1 MTTCVGGMRTAFGW
15 NVCQGSSISGSFFF
29 FFSAAYTMCGY
40 KCLMNETFSVAK
52 VCREC
57 LKMSLLFILLSI
69 FKLCLKEGRKLKSAC
84 CSIVFYRE
92 KFRMDRKGLFSPT
105 VVLQYSVFLL
115 LYLWCCVVLTFL
127 HKICHI
133 WIINVFPHHVD
144 IFYLFTIYTLQ
155 SHLLQV
161 KFSSYSW
168 VLQALILNWYY
179 YGRIHY
185 QMASCMDAHMN
196 AISLCFSFWF
206 THQLYDELA

>member
-1 MTTCVGGMRTAFGW
+1 MRPSVWQKFVVNVSKCHYYSYCCLFLNYAWKKAESWNQLAALLYSTGRNSGW
-15 NVCQGSSISGSFFF
+15 TG
-29 FFSAAYTMCGY
+29 
-40 KCLMNETFSVAK
+40 K
-52 VCREC
+52 V
-57 LKMSLLFILLSI
+57 F
-69 FKLCLKEGRKLKSAC
+69 
-84 CSIVFYRE
+84 
-92 KFRMDRKGLFSPT
+92 FSPT

-133 WIINVFPHHVD
+133 WIINVFSHHVD
-144 IFYLFTIYTLQ
+144 IFYLFTIYTWQ